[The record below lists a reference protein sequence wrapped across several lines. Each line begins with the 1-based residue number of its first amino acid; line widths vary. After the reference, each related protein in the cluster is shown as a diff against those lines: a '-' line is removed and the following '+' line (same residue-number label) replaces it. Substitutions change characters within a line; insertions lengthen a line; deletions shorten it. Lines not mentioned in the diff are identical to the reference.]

1 MPTHTTTRL
10 AVLLAALV
18 SSAASGAAKAECALQ
33 QPALTPI
40 KYIATQ
46 DFNGTLSLSV
56 VCDTASALQQYTL
69 NVSALGGRFDQ
80 ASGAFVVGAV
90 GRADSVLQVQ
100 IANASPAL
108 GGSAAQTVYT
118 GSQKFDFKFVVP
130 AGQWTARGTTFT
142 SLNFELHP
150 FTAGAT
156 APGINTGQSLP

>member
-18 SSAASGAAKAECALQ
+18 SSAAGAECALQ

-80 ASGAFVVGAV
+80 TSGAYVVGAV

-130 AGQWTARGTTFT
+130 AGQWTARGTPIT

-150 FTAGAT
+150 FAAGAT
-156 APGINTGQSLP
+156 ATGTNTGQSLP